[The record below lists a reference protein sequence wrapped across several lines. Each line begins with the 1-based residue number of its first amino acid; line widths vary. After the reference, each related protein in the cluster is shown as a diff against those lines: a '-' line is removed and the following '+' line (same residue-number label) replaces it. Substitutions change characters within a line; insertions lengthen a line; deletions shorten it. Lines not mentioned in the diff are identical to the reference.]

1 MYDKRQLSEY
11 MCQPCKLCC
20 SMRLLLQT
28 LSQGRQALACSLP
41 VKLQCVL
48 VVRHTAVYDRHGAD
62 MHSGSFVK
70 QRRTH
75 ANIQQSGG
83 PNARGLCLPY
93 MQSRR
98 PLACRCGRQYYSHEH
113 ANHSQCQ
120 QQLYR
125 SPPAGLLAVTSLGSR
140 DPPPSLEPCLAC
152 WRPAVL
158 KPMCAQSSSTCK
170 AGDADLAHKTTYK
183 TAARGR
189 AQARTPQGWR
199 HAPCS
204 RTRPVLQWVPHGFR
218 NGSRAALGGQAGP
231 PTCSH

>member
-1 MYDKRQLSEY
+1 
-11 MCQPCKLCC
+11 
-20 SMRLLLQT
+20 
-28 LSQGRQALACSLP
+28 
-41 VKLQCVL
+41 
-48 VVRHTAVYDRHGAD
+48 
-62 MHSGSFVK
+62 
-70 QRRTH
+70 
-75 ANIQQSGG
+75 
-83 PNARGLCLPY
+83 

-98 PLACRCGRQYYSHEH
+98 LLACRCGRQYYSHEH

-140 DPPPSLEPCLAC
+140 DTPPSLEPCLAC
-152 WRPAVL
+152 WRRAVL

-189 AQARTPQGWR
+189 AQASTPQGWR
-199 HAPCS
+199 QAPCS

-231 PTCSH
+231 DLLTLSRRVRALRSPMRVWLQHITMPPTRCQACLRAHPCQPRSQYAGHPSVSAPTAPAASAGNPNCLPPCCPTNNAQSKLPAPRPRPD